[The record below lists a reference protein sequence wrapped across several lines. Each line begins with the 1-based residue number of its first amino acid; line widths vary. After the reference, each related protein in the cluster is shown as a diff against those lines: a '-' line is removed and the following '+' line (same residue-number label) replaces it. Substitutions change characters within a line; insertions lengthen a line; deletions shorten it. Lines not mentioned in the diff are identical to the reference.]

1 VAKSKVLALLTFC
14 LVPCANAGAWG
25 YGSFENDDALDW
37 VLELERASGPQF
49 LQTTLQH
56 VDTGTKYVEAPTC
69 AIALAAAEVIAA
81 AIGRPPK
88 ALPSEVA
95 AWIKRVRPTMSP
107 MLLAAARAAVQK
119 CRGPKN
125 SELRELWQESKDE
138 KAWLDDTA
146 SLLARLKSAVV

>member
-1 VAKSKVLALLTFC
+1 VARSKVLVQLTFC
-14 LVPCANAGAWG
+14 LVRGANAGAWG

-49 LQTTLQH
+49 LQTTVQQ
-56 VDTGTKYVEAPTC
+56 VDTGTKYVEAPIC

-81 AIGRPPK
+81 ASGHPAK
-88 ALPSEVA
+88 VLPSEVA
-95 AWIKRVRPTMSP
+95 AWIRRVRPTTSP
-107 MLLAAARAAVQK
+107 LLLAAARAAVQK
-119 CRGPKN
+119 CRAPKD
-125 SELRELWQESKDE
+125 SELRELWQESKEE